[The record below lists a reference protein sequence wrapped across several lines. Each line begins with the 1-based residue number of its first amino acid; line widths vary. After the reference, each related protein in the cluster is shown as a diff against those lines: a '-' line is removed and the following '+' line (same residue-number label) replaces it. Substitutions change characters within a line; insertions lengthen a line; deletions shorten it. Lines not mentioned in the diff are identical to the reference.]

1 MIRRPPRSTLFPYTT
16 LFFIPRYCFSGAHV
30 RGFKERT
37 NFRSLGDLISLAFS
51 TELRATVQSYAI
63 PFPQPR
69 PCPRC
74 TPTRT
79 GLRSEEHTSELQSPC
94 NLVCRL

>member
-1 MIRRPPRSTLFPYTT
+1 MDANPTLHLVLSGLANFEVGGRRYWPWVIIVIFH
-16 LFFIPRYCFSGAHV
+16 PRYCFSGAHV
-30 RGFKERT
+30 RSFKERT
-37 NFRSLGDLISLAFS
+37 NFRALGDLISLAFS

-74 TPTRT
+74 TPTPA
-79 GLRSEEHTSELQSPC
+79 G
-94 NLVCRL
+94 V